1 MSVFLKNIPHS
12 LAIPLQPLNQ
22 YSKEMKRILTIIWAI
37 TFSGAALS
45 AQNNVDTIKV
55 NRNESDTLV
64 IILKEKQ
71 SIDRQAKKEQ
81 RLAEKEQKP
90 AYMINVGHN
99 RGYRADI
106 ELSWANKSA
115 WGITSSHGFSFGNG
129 LYVGGGAGFGA
140 ELTKNTAASVADDVI
155 DPEYSY
161 APESNWNASYFVPVF
176 VDIKYSFSKTLAAP
190 FVSLKGGAIAD
201 ITNKGIR
208 TFANPAVG
216 LDIARFSL
224 KVGYEYQLGFWGH
237 LDGKHMHN
245 IKLGVAYTF

>member
-1 MSVFLKNIPHS
+1 
-12 LAIPLQPLNQ
+12 
-22 YSKEMKRILTIIWAI
+22 MKRILTIICAI
-37 TFSGAALS
+37 AFSGTALS
-45 AQNNVDTIKV
+45 AQNNADTIRV
-55 NRNESDTLV
+55 NRNGADTLV
-64 IILKEKQ
+64 IIVKEKL
-71 SIDRQAKKEQ
+71 SAKKEM
-81 RLAEKEQKP
+81 RHAEKEQRP
-90 AYMINVGHN
+90 AYMVNVGYN

-106 ELSWANKSA
+106 ELSWANKSV

-140 ELTKNTAASVADDVI
+140 ELTKNPVATASVADDVI

-161 APESNWNASYFVPVF
+161 TPESNWNASYFVPVF
-176 VDIKYSFSKTLAAP
+176 ADIKYSFSKTLAAP

-245 IKLGVAYTF
+245 VKLGVAYTF

>member
-1 MSVFLKNIPHS
+1 
-12 LAIPLQPLNQ
+12 
-22 YSKEMKRILTIIWAI
+22 MKRILTIICAI
-37 TFSGAALS
+37 AFSGAALS
-45 AQNNVDTIKV
+45 AQNNADTIKV
-55 NRNESDTLV
+55 RRNDSDTLV
-64 IILKEKQ
+64 IIVKEKQ
-71 SIDRQAKKEQ
+71 SAKKEL
-81 RLAEKEQKP
+81 RHAEKAQKP
-90 AYMINVGHN
+90 AYMVNVGCN

-106 ELSWANKSA
+106 ELSWANKSV
-115 WGITSSHGFSFGNG
+115 WGISSSHGFSFGNG

-140 ELTKNTAASVADDVI
+140 ELTKNTDTS
-155 DPEYSY
+155 
-161 APESNWNASYFVPVF
+161 ESNWNASYFVPVF
-176 VDIKYSFSKTLAAP
+176 ADIKYSFSKTLAAP

-245 IKLGVAYTF
+245 VKLGVAYTF

>member
-1 MSVFLKNIPHS
+1 
-12 LAIPLQPLNQ
+12 
-22 YSKEMKRILTIIWAI
+22 MKKILTFICAI
-37 TFSGAALS
+37 AFTGAALS
-45 AQNNVDTIKV
+45 AQNNADTIRV

-64 IILKEKQ
+64 IIVKEKQ
-71 SIDRQAKKEQ
+71 TIDRQAKKEQ
-81 RLAEKEQKP
+81 RLAEKAQRP
-90 AYMINVGHN
+90 TYMINVGYN

-106 ELSWANKSA
+106 ELSWADKSV

-140 ELTKNTAASVADDVI
+140 ELTKKAKT
-155 DPEYSY
+155 
-161 APESNWNASYFVPVF
+161 PESNWNASYFVPVF
-176 VDIKYSFSKTLAAP
+176 ADIKYSFLNTLATP
-190 FVSLKGGAIAD
+190 FVSLKGGAVAD

-237 LDGKHMHN
+237 LDGEHIHN

>member
-1 MSVFLKNIPHS
+1 
-12 LAIPLQPLNQ
+12 
-22 YSKEMKRILTIIWAI
+22 MKRILTIFCAI
-37 TFSGAALS
+37 AFSGAALS
-45 AQNNVDTIKV
+45 AQNETIKV
-55 NRNESDTLV
+55 SRNGSDTLV
-64 IILKEKQ
+64 IVVKEK

-81 RLAEKEQKP
+81 RLAEKAQKP
-90 AYMINVGHN
+90 AYMVNEGYN

-106 ELSWANKSA
+106 ELSWANKSV

-140 ELTKNTAASVADDVI
+140 EMTKNTTASIVHDVTG
-155 DPEYSY
+155 PEYSY
-161 APESNWNASYFVPVF
+161 TPGLSWNASYFVPVF
-176 VDIKYSFSKTLAAP
+176 ADIKYSFTKTLTSP
-190 FVSLKGGAIAD
+190 FVSLKGGAVAD

-245 IKLGVAYTF
+245 VKLGVAYTF

>member
-1 MSVFLKNIPHS
+1 M
-12 LAIPLQPLNQ
+12 
-22 YSKEMKRILTIIWAI
+22 
-37 TFSGAALS
+37 
-45 AQNNVDTIKV
+45 
-55 NRNESDTLV
+55 
-64 IILKEKQ
+64 KEK

-81 RLAEKEQKP
+81 RLAEKAQKP
-90 AYMINVGHN
+90 AYMVIEGYN

-106 ELSWANKSA
+106 ELSWANKSI
-115 WGITSSHGFSFGNG
+115 WGISSSHGFSFGNG

-140 ELTKNTAASVADDVI
+140 ELTKNPVATASVADDVI

-161 APESNWNASYFVPVF
+161 TPKSNWNASYFVPVF
-176 VDIKYSFSKTLAAP
+176 ADIKYSFSKTLAAP

-201 ITNKGIR
+201 ITHKGIR

-245 IKLGVAYTF
+245 VKLGIAYTF